1 MALYNADLKPLA
13 NGTSTH
19 SYEHATRL
27 FLSDNFR
34 LAPKQTFLYYV
45 CINVDQSVLQN
56 ILGGLA
62 SESVSSQ
69 SLIEQYETGLMA
81 KRVELPKFNVQTRS
95 LKAYN
100 RKNIFQTGITY
111 EPLNITFHDDAAN
124 TVTKFWND
132 FYTYYY
138 RDSDYDST
146 LYTIPHKYTPRAREG
161 WGFSPR
167 NGNLKNFIRDIQI
180 FSLHNKRFTEYKLI
194 NPTITAWRHGEHDS
208 GSNNGVMDSTMTLDY
223 ETVKYRTGYV
233 NPVDVNGFAVIHYDD
248 TPSPIST
255 STTNIYTDSGLLGAI
270 EGTSTDLARPDG
282 TGSGSGILS
291 SILDTYRFYN
301 NLKNVDFSQLG
312 SLVLGQIGTQ
322 VLNGAVNGAINN
334 VFFPTVG
341 TSSSTI
347 PQTTTAASPYS
358 SPGRSGAVTV
368 DGVAQAVVAGGAV
381 SLSNTI
387 INRFSS
393 GVQTQESGPVPGSGW
408 YNDVYQRFQGTDNIS
423 IDGRTGQP
431 VTGEQTAYTVNATTG
446 EIVSQFTTVGSQN
459 GGYQSGNRNT
469 NLTNIIQ
476 STDQNGNLVET
487 YIYNNEDRVLFNS
500 TGQQLSFVPGAY
512 TNQQNTN
519 TNPATAK
526 AIAETGQQIPASQV
540 QYAIDPT
547 TGLIYTAGGTTSATF
562 TNIISGTGAAIA
574 GGAVGVKLN
583 RELSGVFGDSIIG
596 QTVTA
601 ATSGLA
607 GAVVGRSVNNFLQ
620 PMVNAASGSV
630 TQVFDNVTG
639 SIKNVVGSW
648 TGSGGYQWTDPTKN
662 VVSQV
667 LQDDGNLFNT
677 FKDGSTAIFDTTGK
691 IISSTASTGGGLFSG
706 FPEFSNFLAGPTSNS
721 FWTDQTGSVIDSVT
735 SFVGDTYDDVFNWF
749 TS

>member
-208 GSNNGVMDSTMTLDY
+208 GSSNGVMDSTMTLDY

-574 GGAVGVKLN
+574 GGVVGAKLN